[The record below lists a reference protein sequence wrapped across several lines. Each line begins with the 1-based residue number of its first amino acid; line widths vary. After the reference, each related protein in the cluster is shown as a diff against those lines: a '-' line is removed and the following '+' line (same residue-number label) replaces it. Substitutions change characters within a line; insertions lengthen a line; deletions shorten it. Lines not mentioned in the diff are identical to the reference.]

1 MGAPESNAPL
11 SAPASLPAYSYEH
24 EGDRQFATT
33 LARGLEVLRCFTP
46 LEPLLGNKEISV
58 RTDLPNPTVSRPS
71 YTLTTPAYTRHNMR
85 LGRYQLAP
93 AVPSIA
99 CPLLAPIHVP

>member
-11 SAPASLPAYSYEH
+11 SPAEPQFSYEH

-46 LEPLLGNKEISV
+46 LEPMLGNKEISV
-58 RTDLPNPTVSRPS
+58 RTEISWLPSIGSSGVKQRSTSRPRAS
-71 YTLTTPAYTRHNMR
+71 VVAN
-85 LGRYQLAP
+85 
-93 AVPSIA
+93 
-99 CPLLAPIHVP
+99 